1 MKERPQEVV
10 VINRNTA
17 STTLGIIS
25 LVCGALALLGGWVPF
40 LGLLAIPIA
49 LVGGLFAGLGLI
61 IALFKGFRGA
71 SMPLLGGAICV
82 VATILPLFS
91 TGYATVALA
100 DAEYDVSYEIDQ
112 HLRRNHE

>member
-82 VATILPLFS
+82 VATIVPLFS

-100 DAEYDVSYEIDQ
+100 DAEHGFSYDPC
-112 HLRRNHE
+112 HG